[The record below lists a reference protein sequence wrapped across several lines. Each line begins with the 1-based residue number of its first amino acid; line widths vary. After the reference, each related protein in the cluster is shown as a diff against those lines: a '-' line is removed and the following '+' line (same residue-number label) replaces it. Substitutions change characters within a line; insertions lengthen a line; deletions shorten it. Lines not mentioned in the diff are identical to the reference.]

1 MAANMPYRGT
11 YGKGF
16 LCPTGVL
23 AHYALSGHQSAMRNN
38 IATLRKRAGLSQTEL
53 AERIGTS
60 INMLGKLERG
70 SRDITGAW
78 IEKLANVLRVQP
90 GEIVGEG
97 GVPVVGKIGA
107 GGSIIYE
114 DVGNT
119 DFVSRPPDTRGE
131 LVGLEVEG
139 DSMMPKFDP
148 GDVIYI
154 SRDYDGVSPELVGS
168 YCAVRLTT
176 GETYLKILARGQAF
190 GLWTLRSLNAADMEN
205 RELLW
210 ATPVRAILP
219 RQSRR
224 Y

>member
-1 MAANMPYRGT
+1 M
-11 YGKGF
+11 K
-16 LCPTGVL
+16 
-23 AHYALSGHQSAMRNN
+23 NN
-38 IATLRKRAGLSQTEL
+38 VAILRKRAGLSQTEL

-70 SRDITGAW
+70 SRDLTGAW
-78 IEKLANVLRVQP
+78 IEKISKVLHVQP
-90 GEIVGEG
+90 GEIVGEE

-114 DVGNT
+114 DVGNSE
-119 DFVSRPPDTRGE
+119 FVSRPPDTRGE

-154 SRDYDGVSPELVGS
+154 SREYDGVAPELVGS

-176 GETYLKILARGQAF
+176 GETYLKILARGQSF
-190 GLWTLRSLNAADMEN
+190 GRWTLRSLNAADMEN
-205 RELLW
+205 KELIW

-219 RQSRR
+219 RQSRH